1 MSITFT
7 VGSILKDVTNGT
19 LYRVV
24 SMTEKTIILC
34 DMKSE
39 KFMLSEYDLT
49 TILQMMSD
57 KELCLESEDAIVID
71 FSALPK
77 AALDAYNAKKRVI
90 TEVMNTYGMNL
101 MVLANKTVS
110 KPALQL
116 ILLENK
122 TPVNTFW
129 RYFRKYMQSG
139 MKDSA
144 LIDSRYLGA
153 TKGRNC
159 NWTKKTGAKANSCD
173 TTNIIVQGE
182 VIDYFEEALKEY
194 RSGRATSLKTCYDRM
209 NMLHF
214 METVIVNGVPTLKL
228 KPISDRPSM
237 RQFSYYVNK
246 KLTKQEKDMIKTSAQ
261 EQRNDK
267 RLITSDSMYG
277 VRGPGDMVEIDAC
290 EADVSLVSSS
300 DPNQSIGRPVVYF
313 MIDVFSRLIVAVSVA
328 FDNNSVLGITN
339 LFLNLG
345 DDKKEYCK
353 RFGINFDNERL
364 WPSNFIPR
372 RLRVDRGSEFKSH
385 EFNRICNELGIEK
398 QIVTGGTGSLKGIV
412 EQSFH
417 QMHSKQNVH
426 LENYGL
432 IEKRY
437 DSEHHKEAVLT
448 LEQYTRMIINFIFT
462 HNQEYNPRYP
472 LTREMIDQGVKPIPC
487 LLWEYGIKKYGTLRP
502 IPVREQYLYN
512 LMTPVKAKIDRRG
525 ICYKHLYYITDQDG
539 QLSKKMFEAGT
550 KKVPFESRMDMRD
563 VGHIFYIRD
572 NRLII
577 AHLNEALTG
586 NADFN
591 GMTMKQYEDYL
602 EKKKKMDMEGKIHN
616 QELAAHNY
624 AFDAAVVDDAKKTT
638 FSSTKNIRSSKE
650 LEKQAV
656 SHEGKMI
663 DRLDDTPKITEAP
676 HEEEKAAENPIET
689 GYTSFKEALDDF
701 RNNY

>member
-1 MSITFT
+1 MNVTFA
-7 VGSILKDVTNGT
+7 VGDILKDMTT
-19 LYRVV
+19 SKLYRVV
-24 SMTEKTIILC
+24 SMTEKAVILC

-39 KFMLSEYDLT
+39 KFQLSEYDFI
-49 TILQMMSD
+49 TILQLMNDDQLRVEHEEPM
-57 KELCLESEDAIVID
+57 VID
-71 FSALPK
+71 FSKLPLE
-77 AALDAYNAKKRVI
+77 AMNSYNVKKQVI
-90 TEVMNTYGMNL
+90 TAVMNAYGMNL
-101 MVLANKTVS
+101 MALASKTIPKPRLQEILQENNMS
-110 KPALQL
+110 KS
-116 ILLENK
+116 
-122 TPVNTFW
+122 TFW
-129 RYFRKYMQSG
+129 RVFCKYMQSG
-139 MKDSA
+139 MKDCT
-144 LIDSRYLGA
+144 LVDSRYLG
-153 TKGRNC
+153 TNKGKEYNLE
-159 NWTKKTGAKANSCD
+159 KKSGAGLNDGKVSSDITHAD
-173 TTNIIVQGE
+173 IIK
-182 VIDYFEEALKEY
+182 YFEEALKEY
-194 RSGRATSLKTCYDRM
+194 RSGRAESFKACYDRM

-214 METVIVNGVPTLKL
+214 MQTEIVNGVPTLRL
-228 KPISDRPSM
+228 KPASERPSM
-237 RQFSYYVNK
+237 RQFIYYANK

-261 EQRNDK
+261 EQRNNK

-277 VRGPGDMVEIDAC
+277 VNGPGDMVEIDAC
-290 EADVSLVSSS
+290 EVDVSLVSSS

-313 MIDVFSRLIVAVSVA
+313 MIDVFTRLIVAVSVS
-328 FDNNSVLGITN
+328 FDNNSILGITN
-339 LFLNLG
+339 LFLNLA
-345 DDKKEYCK
+345 DNKKEYCK
-353 RFGINFDNERL
+353 RFGIDFDNERL

-398 QIVTGGTGSLKGIV
+398 QIVTGGTGSLKGVV

-437 DSEHHKEAVLT
+437 DSEHHKEATLN

-472 LTREMIDQGVKPIPC
+472 LTKEMIDQGVKPIPC

-512 LMTPVKAKIDRRG
+512 LMTPVKAKLNRRG
-525 ICYKHLYYITDQDG
+525 ICYKNLYYITDQDRK
-539 QLSKKMFEAGT
+539 LLKEMFEAGT

-616 QELAAHNY
+616 QELAAYNH
-624 AFDAAVVDDAKKTT
+624 AFDAAVVDDAKKTV
-638 FSSTKNIRSSKE
+638 FSSTKNIRSSRE
-650 LEKQAV
+650 LEKQEV

-676 HEEEKAAENPIET
+676 REEEKAAENPIET
-689 GYTSFKEALDDF
+689 GYTSFREALDDF
-701 RNNY
+701 RNNN